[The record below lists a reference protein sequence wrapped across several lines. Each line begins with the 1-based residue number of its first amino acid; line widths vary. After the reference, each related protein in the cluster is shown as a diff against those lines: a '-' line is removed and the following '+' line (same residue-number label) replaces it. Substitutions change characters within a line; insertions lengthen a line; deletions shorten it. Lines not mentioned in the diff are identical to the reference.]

1 LFHDLT
7 EEDLEDRKWG
17 CLFCLLISLF
27 AWLVSFCAIIVAF
40 PGSSGPVFVLRVV
53 VLFVDLFVQFCYWI
67 GDHIK
72 LLQIL
77 FAPTLT
83 RNLSL
88 WEDQCG
94 CLDALSLWEMCL
106 PDIFQQVTADVR

>member
-1 LFHDLT
+1 ML
-7 EEDLEDRKWG
+7 G
-17 CLFCLLISLF
+17 
-27 AWLVSFCAIIVAF
+27 WLVGCYSCCF
-40 PGSSGPVFVLRVV
+40 PGLLRARVVLRVV
-53 VLFVDLFVQFCYWI
+53 VLFVDLFVQFCHWV

-72 LLQIL
+72 LLQIR

-83 RNLSL
+83 LNLSL

-106 PDIFQQVTADVR
+106 PDIFQQVTDDVM